1 MNEIIFAYTRRDALA
16 DGQLIDVSAAAK
28 EAGIMFPVAVTAAV
42 WHGSV
47 TVPRACPEQEEARRL
62 WDIVWMLRYAI
73 TSMAHPDSMLL
84 FVVLIQND
92 EQGPKEVTFKAVCG
106 PGDAGEPVITIM
118 LPTED

>member
-1 MNEIIFAYTRRDALA
+1 MNEIIFAYTRSDALA

-28 EAGIMFPVAVTAAV
+28 EAGILFPVAVTAAV

-47 TVPRACPEQEEARRL
+47 AVPRACPEQDEAGRL
-62 WDIVWMLRYAI
+62 WDLVWMLRYAI
-73 TSMAHPDSMLL
+73 QSLTQSDSTLL

-118 LPTED
+118 LPSED